1 MTFYLKFMSSVV
13 PPFSFSN
20 SRTRSG
26 DDIKDDINSDKKTAA
41 GLTGSE
47 TPGDEV
53 DIAETVGED
62 PSIGN
67 CVNLLT
73 TSQMLEG
80 IENLKWDDERNDRI
94 DDPKFDEATKLS
106 QIAAEEEKKQE
117 TTRRRLSEDRGKPT
131 EGPNRIEYDL
141 YESEEDD
148 SSDDDDSDNRAHT
161 NKGSSTVPNL
171 VQATGIGFNGVQH
184 PSKIRLDKPS
194 KRTPFQQSVLDNL
207 NPYLF
212 NESYLMKLS
221 GHANTHPVTVKD
233 FYDSK
238 RDVICLSIAE
248 RLKLVFDLDDDDYF
262 RGNYNVWLVKE
273 VLLQGHIY
281 LTKKCILFF
290 SFLPRTLEE
299 QSKRLS
305 RDEYRHDDSYK
316 LIQEGSLGKK
326 TANYHDAVFTS
337 VITHRFWAILRPETL
352 SLYNSATD
360 LYFPVLVIDLKNC
373 VNAELMDKEYAK
385 RNTSGITTQ
394 ESEERIMLDE
404 KNILSMLDS
413 DGNANYG
420 EDAVE
425 NYNTGTWFKVITK
438 KKTYK
443 FYADSLYTARQWVNN
458 ITKLIFQFHN
468 SNANNEVLM
477 KIPIESIGH
486 IRKQNLLD
494 NSLQNNSTETDPLL
508 FAFNHKTEY
517 QQSNHILLASNT
529 KQKVNNSFRNKSG
542 GFSLSNNLS
551 VFLFFK
557 DGDSFYDQ
565 FLNRTLF
572 KKGSESTH
580 QYASLEDVVLKAYS
594 STSDHSKSFSTLN
607 QLNTKNNII
616 NQILNLKQIKNDA
629 HPPSHSGQKNT
640 PINSPNSS
648 LSSEST
654 HGSVIKDIGK
664 TFTSSAKLLTRKR
677 SYSVP
682 ALINKLTPE
691 KKQPPTLDLEKH
703 IPIVISSEKLKGLDM
718 SFVASEKVLDNLD
731 KRYERFKENEDR
743 KDSNV
748 FEKIRH
754 PKSVTLSPDLDLD
767 GISQSSP
774 LYLSDPKEL
783 HVSKENK
790 KKNKLASFGRSIWA
804 MSCKFTAI
812 NHFEEFF
819 VDDPYYVS
827 DLTAKEVSA
836 RHFRQHFSFNNEEN
850 LVATYYTHLQRSV
863 PVFGKVYIGEN
874 EVCFRSLTPGVST
887 KMILPLQDIEF
898 CHNEKGLNLAYSGLV
913 LVLKGYEEIFMEF
926 YSQKARDDCEIII
939 GKLMSK
945 CNPLKRLSKLS
956 SEDLTNIKNKEEYL
970 SAKERTRRNYTL
982 ALSRRKI
989 ENARLKLFEDRLN
1002 EAAGLDI
1009 PLLLEESPFYKTEI
1023 KLSTSFNFVLLT
1035 IGSRGDVQPYVAL
1048 AKGLMKEGH
1057 HVTIATHLEFQ
1068 AWVEGYGISF
1078 KSIAGD
1084 PTELMSLMV
1093 KHSTL
1098 SVSFFKEASSR
1109 FRNWIN
1115 ELLNTSWEA
1124 CQGADILIES
1134 PSAMGGIHIA
1144 EALGIPYMRAFTMPW
1159 SRTRAYPHA
1168 FIVPDQKKGGS
1179 YNYLTHVM
1187 FENVFWRGIS
1197 GQINKWRVKDL
1208 GLPRTNLYRLAQYKV
1223 PFLYNIS
1230 PTVFPPSVDFPDWV
1244 KVTGYWFLEDGN
1256 SYEAPSELLEFIK
1269 SARDDGK
1276 KIVYVGFGSIVVKNA
1291 LQLTEAIAEAVLNAD
1306 VRCILN
1312 KGWSDRLKK
1321 EEEAEVEL
1329 PKEIYDAGSIPH
1341 EWLFPRIDAAVHHGG
1356 SGTTGATL
1364 KAGLPTIIKPFFG
1377 DQFFYA
1383 SRVEDLG
1390 VGLVLRK
1397 LNEKSF
1403 TKALLTVTTDTVI
1416 MEKSK
1421 KVGEKIRSENGVAD
1435 AIAGIYSMLE
1445 YARTIVIS
1453 KQQANESSR
1462 SGFSSGLQTPRE
1474 NEFDNNLDTEH
1485 NLDSQEDNSDTLGD
1499 YPSVKSL
1506 ESLHV
1511 TDSHPQNDD
1520 DVDLAR

>member
-1 MTFYLKFMSSVV
+1 MTFYSKFMSSVV
-13 PPFSFSN
+13 PPFSFLN
-20 SRTRSG
+20 SRTRSS
-26 DDIKDDINSDKKTAA
+26 DNIKDDINSDKKTAA
-41 GLTGSE
+41 GFTGSD
-47 TPGDEV
+47 TPGEEV

-73 TSQMLEG
+73 ASQMVEG

-94 DDPKFDEATKLS
+94 DDPKFNEATKLS
-106 QIAAEEEKKQE
+106 QIAAQEEKNHETKRRGSLENGDKPKQ
-117 TTRRRLSEDRGKPT
+117 
-131 EGPNRIEYDL
+131 GPNKIEYDL
-141 YESEEDD
+141 YESEEED
-148 SSDDDDSDNRAHT
+148 SSDDENSDSRAQAHE
-161 NKGSSTVPNL
+161 GSSTAPDTA
-171 VQATGIGFNGVQH
+171 QATGIGFNEVQG
-184 PSKIRLDKPS
+184 PSKLSLDKPS
-194 KRTPFQQSVLDNL
+194 NRTPFQQSVLENL

-221 GHANTHPVTVKD
+221 GHSNTHPVTVKD

-248 RLKLVFDLDDDDYF
+248 RLKLVFNLDDDDYF
-262 RGNYNVWLVKE
+262 RGNYNVWLVRE

-281 LTKKCILFF
+281 LTKKCVLFF
-290 SFLPRTLEE
+290 SFLPRTFED
-299 QSKRLS
+299 QTKRS
-305 RDEYRHDDSYK
+305 FKDEYRHDDSYK

-326 TANYHDAVFTS
+326 TANYYDAVFTS

-373 VNAELMDKEYAK
+373 VNAELMEKEYTK
-385 RNTSGITTQ
+385 RNTSGIATQ
-394 ESEERIMLDE
+394 ESEERMVFDE
-404 KNILSMLDS
+404 KNISSMLDNE
-413 DGNANYG
+413 GNANYS

-425 NYNTGTWFKVITK
+425 DYNTGTWFKVLTK

-477 KIPIESIGH
+477 KIPIESIDY

-508 FAFNHKTEY
+508 FALNHKAED
-517 QQSNHILLASNT
+517 QQSNHNLSTSNT
-529 KQKVNNSFRNKSG
+529 KQKVNNSFRNKNG
-542 GFSLSNNLS
+542 GASLSSNLS

-565 FLNRTLF
+565 FLNWTLF
-572 KKGSESTH
+572 KKGSESTL
-580 QYASLEDVVLKAYS
+580 QYASSEDVVSKACS
-594 STSDHSKSFSTLN
+594 SSSDHSKSFSTLN
-607 QLNTKNNII
+607 QLNTNNNII
-616 NQILNLKQIKNDA
+616 NQILNIKQMKNDS
-629 HPPSHSGQKNT
+629 HPPSHLGQKNT
-640 PINSPNSS
+640 PVNSSNSS
-648 LSSEST
+648 LASEST

-682 ALINKLTPE
+682 ALLNKLTPE
-691 KKQPPTLDLEKH
+691 KKQLPTLDSEEH

-718 SFVASEKVLDNLD
+718 SLVASEKVLDNLD
-731 KRYERFKENEDR
+731 KRYERFKKNEDPE
-743 KDSNV
+743 DSIV

-767 GISQSSP
+767 GISHSSP

-783 HVSKENK
+783 HVAKENK

-827 DLTAKEVSA
+827 DLAAKEVSA

-850 LVATYYTHLQRSV
+850 LVATYYSHLQRSV

-926 YSQKARDDCEIII
+926 YSQKARDDCEVII

-945 CNPLKRLSKLS
+945 CNPLKRFSKSPSNDLS
-956 SEDLTNIKNKEEYL
+956 NVKNKEKYI
-970 SAKERTRRNYTL
+970 SAKEMTRRKYTL

-1057 HVTIATHLEFQ
+1057 HVTIATHSEFQ
-1068 AWVEGYGISF
+1068 TWVEGYGISF
-1078 KSIAGD
+1078 KSVAGD

-1109 FRNWIN
+1109 FRRWIN
-1115 ELLNTSWEA
+1115 ELLITSWEA

-1159 SRTRAYPHA
+1159 TRTRAYPHA

-1197 GQINKWRVKDL
+1197 GQINKWRVNDL
-1208 GLPRTNLYRLAQYKV
+1208 GLPRTNLYKLAQYKV

-1244 KVTGYWFLEDGN
+1244 KVNGYWFLEDGN
-1256 SYEAPSELLEFIK
+1256 SYDAPSELLEFIK
-1269 SARDDGK
+1269 NARNNGK

-1291 LQLTEAIAEAVLNAD
+1291 QQLTKAIAEAVLNAD

-1312 KGWSDRLKK
+1312 RGWSDRLKK
-1321 EEEAEVEL
+1321 EDESEVEL
-1329 PKEIYDAGSIPH
+1329 PKEIYDAGTIPH

-1364 KAGLPTIIKPFFG
+1364 KAGVPAIIKPFFG

-1390 VGLVLRK
+1390 VGIVLRK

-1403 TKALLTVTTDTVI
+1403 TKALLTVTTDSVI

-1462 SGFSSGLQTPRE
+1462 SGLSSGLQTPHE
-1474 NEFDNNLDTEH
+1474 NESDNYLDTEH
-1485 NLDSQEDNSDTLGD
+1485 NSESEEDNSDTLGD
-1499 YPSVKSL
+1499 NPSVKSL
-1506 ESLHV
+1506 ESLLI

-1520 DVDLAR
+1520 EVDLAR

>member
-1 MTFYLKFMSSVV
+1 MSSVV

-20 SRTRSG
+20 PRTRSS
-26 DDIKDDINSDKKTAA
+26 DDIKDDISSDKKTGVAI
-41 GLTGSE
+41 TGSE
-47 TPGDEV
+47 TPGDEE
-53 DIAETVGED
+53 DIAETMGED

-73 TSQMLEG
+73 TSQILEG
-80 IENLKWDDERNDRI
+80 MENLKWDDESNDRI
-94 DDPKFDEATKLS
+94 DDPKLDEATNLT
-106 QIAAEEEKKQE
+106 QIAIEEEKNQE
-117 TTRRRLSEDRGKPT
+117 STERRLVGDEYKPS

-148 SSDDDDSDNRAHT
+148 SSDDEESDNRAQT
-161 NKGSSTVPNL
+161 YEESSTTGNSC
-171 VQATGIGFNGVQH
+171 QATGTDYNGVLY
-184 PSKIRLDKPS
+184 PSDIHLDRPS

-221 GHANTHPVTVKD
+221 GHSNSRPVTVKD

-238 RDVICLSIAE
+238 RDAICLSIAE

-299 QSKRLS
+299 QSKRLP

-337 VITHRFWAILRPETL
+337 VITHRFWAILRSETL

-373 VNAELMDKEYAK
+373 VNAELMEKEYAK

-394 ESEERIMLDE
+394 ESDERMVFDE
-404 KNILSMLDS
+404 KNILTMLDS
-413 DGNANYG
+413 DGNSNYS

-425 NYNTGTWFKVITK
+425 DYNTGTWFKVITK

-477 KIPIESIGH
+477 KIPIESINH

-494 NSLQNNSTETDPLL
+494 NTLQNNSTETDPLL
-508 FAFNHKTEY
+508 FAFNHKTDERHN
-517 QQSNHILLASNT
+517 NHVLLASDT
-529 KQKVNNSFRNKSG
+529 KQKVSNSFRQKNG
-542 GFSLSNNLS
+542 VASLPNNLS

-557 DGDSFYDQ
+557 DGDSFYHQ
-565 FLNRTLF
+565 FLNKTLF
-572 KKGSESTH
+572 EKDSGSTH
-580 QYASLEDVVLKAYS
+580 RYASLEEVVRKACS
-594 STSDHSKSFSTLN
+594 SSSVNSKSFSTLN
-607 QLNTKNNII
+607 HLNTKNNII
-616 NQILNLKQIKNDA
+616 NQVLNLKQMKTDA
-629 HPPSHSGQKNT
+629 QGPSRSGLKNT
-640 PINSPNSS
+640 PLNSPNLP
-648 LSSEST
+648 LSSESM

-682 ALINKLTPE
+682 ALINRLTPE
-691 KKQPPTLDLEKH
+691 KKQPPTLELDEH

-731 KRYERFKENEDR
+731 TRYERFKENRDPE
-743 KDSNV
+743 DSNV

-754 PKSVTLSPDLDLD
+754 PKSVTLSPDLDLE

-774 LYLSDPKEL
+774 LYLSVPKER

-827 DLTAKEVSA
+827 DPTVKEVSA
-836 RHFRQHFSFNNEEN
+836 RHYRQHFSFNNKEN

-863 PVFGKVYIGEN
+863 PVFGKVYLGQN
-874 EVCFRSLTPGVST
+874 KVCFRSLTPGVST
-887 KMILPLQDIEF
+887 KMILPLQDIEY

-926 YSQKARDDCEIII
+926 YSQKARDDCEVII

-945 CNPLKRLSKLS
+945 CNPSQGLLKQS
-956 SEDLTNIKNKEEYL
+956 SEELINIKNKEEYL
-970 SAKERTRRNYTL
+970 SAKEKARRAYTL
-982 ALSRRKI
+982 AVSRRKI

-1023 KLSTSFNFVLLT
+1023 KLSTSFSFVLLT

-1068 AWVEGYGISF
+1068 AWVEDHGISF

-1109 FRNWIN
+1109 FRKWIN
-1115 ELLNTSWEA
+1115 ELLMTSWEA

-1134 PSAMGGIHIA
+1134 PSSMGGIHIA

-1159 SRTRAYPHA
+1159 TRTRAYPHA

-1197 GQINKWRVKDL
+1197 GQINKWRVNDL
-1208 GLPRTNLYRLAQYKV
+1208 GLPRTNLYKIAQYKV

-1256 SYEAPSELLEFIK
+1256 TYDAPSELIEFIRN
-1269 SARDDGK
+1269 ARDDGK

-1291 LQLTEAIAEAVLNAD
+1291 LQLTKAIVEAVLNAD

-1321 EEEAEVEL
+1321 EKEVEIDL
-1329 PKEIYDAGSIPH
+1329 PKEIYDAGTISH

-1364 KAGLPTIIKPFFG
+1364 KAGIPTIIKPFFG

-1403 TKALLTVTTDTVI
+1403 AKALLTVTTDSVM
-1416 MEKSK
+1416 MEKSR

-1453 KQQANESSR
+1453 KQHANESSR
-1462 SGFSSGLQTPRE
+1462 SGLSSGLQTPHE
-1474 NEFDNNLDTEH
+1474 NEFDNYLDTDN
-1485 NLDSQEDNSDTLGD
+1485 NLESQEDKSDTLGGN
-1499 YPSVKSL
+1499 PSVMSS
-1506 ESLHV
+1506 ESSHI
-1511 TDSHPQNDD
+1511 TGSHPQNDD
-1520 DVDLAR
+1520 EVDLAR